1 MGARPVTAARLG
13 SAIWGA
19 ALVAVLPAALAQTAT
34 ACPPAGQAYERLIAS
49 DAEVA
54 YRWDPAPLKVGQF
67 FSADII
73 ACRSPGPVT
82 RIGVDATMP
91 AHGHGMN
98 YRPKAV
104 EVAPG
109 HYRFSGLMLHMPGR
123 WQITVDLYDGTRLV
137 RRLTR
142 DLDLKP

>member
-1 MGARPVTAARLG
+1 MRAWPLLCAFCAAAILAAASPAPAQPV
-13 SAIWGA
+13 
-19 ALVAVLPAALAQTAT
+19 
-34 ACPPAGQAYERLIAS
+34 CPPSDQAYERLTAS
-49 DAEVA
+49 DTEIA
-54 YRWDPAPLKVGQF
+54 YRWDPAPLKLGRF
-67 FSADII
+67 FTADVIT
-73 ACRSPGPVT
+73 CRSPGPVT
-82 RIGVDATMP
+82 RISLDATMP

-123 WQITVDLYDGTRLV
+123 WQVTVDLYDGTRLV